1 MVGIVCLCGRK
12 VRNAMDGSGQ
22 EIGSLTGARVDT
34 SVAIAVTDR
43 DGRVTYWSSGAE
55 SLLGYT
61 PAEIIGRSVAD
72 LVTADGATLHRDGR
86 HLDTRVHLSPLL
98 DTDRE
103 AAYLVTVYPGQ
114 LSGASPDSS
123 LMRWMFEQHPAPLV
137 VYDRDARVLHG
148 NAMMLRTIGTSEGEA
163 RGRRPTEL
171 VDDSVSEDVE
181 RRILRVARTG
191 EPEFTEPFVRLPGE
205 PKPHAWAVDIFPL
218 NDAAGRIRAVGWA
231 ASDYSQQ
238 YASRER
244 LALVSEART
253 CIGSSLDVVTTA
265 RELAEVAVPRFADH
279 VSVDLVES
287 VFGGELP
294 APTIPL
300 NPIVLR
306 RAAHRSVSSWPP
318 ETEPSP
324 GKAHSHGPSSPVAQ
338 CLANGSAVLHYVKDV
353 EIAPWPADEHF
364 PAALAESLGTHSLIA
379 VPIRARS
386 TILGAVLFIRTA
398 TSREPFGLDDLA
410 ITEDLVARAAVC
422 LDNARRFTRERGIAL
437 ALQRN
442 LLPQG
447 PIVHPAVDTA
457 ARYLPAGGGSQ
468 AAGDWFDV
476 IPLPGAR
483 VGLAVGD
490 VVGHGIN
497 ASATMGRLRT
507 AVRTLADIDLP
518 PDELLTHL
526 DDIVTHAADDQDP
539 DATGEIPGDVGATCL
554 YAVYDPVSSTCSM
567 ATAGHPAPVLLSRD
581 GASSVIDLPVGPP
594 LGLGKLPFEA
604 TELTL
609 PDGSLLALF
618 TDGLLETRVHDI
630 DEGLRDLCHALEQPA
645 TSLDALAD
653 DILETLSPKNRGD
666 DITLLLARTRVLDRH
681 HVVFWD
687 LPSDPATVAE
697 TRKRVHDQLAV
708 WSLEEEAF
716 TTELVVSELVTNAM
730 RYGQPPIQL
739 RLIRD
744 NNLIC
749 EVSDSSSTAPHLR
762 RARVFD
768 EGGRGLFL
776 VAQLTERWGTR
787 YNRTGKTIWAEQ
799 AIPVVTTDQ
808 AA

>member
-1 MVGIVCLCGRK
+1 MNGSGRK
-12 VRNAMDGSGQ
+12 
-22 EIGSLTGARVDT
+22 IGSLTGARVDT
-34 SVAIAVTDR
+34 SVAIAVMDR

-72 LVTADGATLHRDGR
+72 LVTDDGTTLHRDGR
-86 HLDTRVHLSPLL
+86 HLDMQVHLNPLL

-103 AAYLVTVYPGQ
+103 AAYLVTVCPGQ
-114 LSGASPDSS
+114 AASASSDNS

-148 NAMMLRTIGTSEGEA
+148 NAMMLRTIGMSEDEA

-171 VDDSVSEDVE
+171 VDDCVAEDVE
-181 RRILRVARTG
+181 RRILRVGQTG

-205 PKPHAWAVDIFPL
+205 SKAHAWAVDIFPL
-218 NDAAGRIRAVGWA
+218 DDGAGRIRAVGWA

-244 LALVSEART
+244 LALMSEART
-253 CIGSSLDVVTTA
+253 CIGSSLDIVTTA
-265 RELAEVAVPRFADH
+265 GELTEVAVPRFADH
-279 VSVDLVES
+279 VSVDLLES

-294 APTIPL
+294 APTRPL
-300 NPIVLR
+300 SPTVLR
-306 RAAHRSVSSWPP
+306 RAAHRSVSPSPP
-318 ETEPSP
+318 ETELSP
-324 GKAHSHGPSSPVAQ
+324 GTAHSHAPSSPVAR
-338 CLANGSAVLHYVKDV
+338 CLANGSAVLHEVKPLEAD
-353 EIAPWPADEHF
+353 PWVAEEHL
-364 PAALAESLGTHSLIA
+364 PAAFAESLGTHSLIA

-386 TILGAVLFIRTA
+386 TILGVVLFIRSA

-410 ITEDLVARAAVC
+410 VTEDLVARAAIC

-447 PIVHPAVDTA
+447 PIVHQAVETA
-457 ARYLPAGGGSQ
+457 ARYLPAGGGNQ

-483 VGLAVGD
+483 VGLVVGD

-539 DATGEIPGDVGATCL
+539 DVTEEIPGDIGATCL

-581 GASSVIDLPVGPP
+581 GASSVVDLPVGPP
-594 LGLGKLPFEA
+594 LGLGRLPFEA

-609 PDGSLLALF
+609 AEGSLLALF

-630 DEGLRDLCHALEQPA
+630 DEGLRGLRHALEQPA
-645 TSLDALAD
+645 SSLDTLAD
-653 DILETLSPKNRGD
+653 DMLETLCPGTHGD
-666 DITLLLARTRVLDRH
+666 DITLLLARTRVFDRR
-681 HVVFWD
+681 HVASWD

-697 TRKRVHDQLAV
+697 TRKRVHDQLAM

-730 RYGQPPIQL
+730 RYGRPPIQL
-739 RLIRD
+739 RLIHD
-744 NNLIC
+744 SNLIC

-799 AIPVVTTDQ
+799 VIPVAAAGQ